1 MSKRLLRP
9 DPHRQKII
17 SLTRTER
24 WLSVIRHHSDHDQR
38 ISALDLS
45 DLAIECQNWP
55 GCVAIV
61 EVDEVNLVAACRFAV
76 ERPGLRARCGL
87 FAVTD
92 FNSLAAVG
100 ALAAAGFQ
108 WTCRSPLAVKRMFR
122 QIQRYHDL
130 NPPEAQKVETS
141 FGQRL
146 PWKAVGRYAGSSFKP
161 TRFSVL
167 PIQSTQPSD
176 SLTDAENLND

>member
-61 EVDEVNLVAACRFAV
+61 EVDEVNLAAACRFAMD
-76 ERPGLRARCGL
+76 RPELRARCGL

-92 FNSLAAVG
+92 FNSL
-100 ALAAAGFQ
+100 L
-108 WTCRSPLAVKRMFR
+108 
-122 QIQRYHDL
+122 
-130 NPPEAQKVETS
+130 
-141 FGQRL
+141 
-146 PWKAVGRYAGSSFKP
+146 
-161 TRFSVL
+161 
-167 PIQSTQPSD
+167 
-176 SLTDAENLND
+176 SLIHI